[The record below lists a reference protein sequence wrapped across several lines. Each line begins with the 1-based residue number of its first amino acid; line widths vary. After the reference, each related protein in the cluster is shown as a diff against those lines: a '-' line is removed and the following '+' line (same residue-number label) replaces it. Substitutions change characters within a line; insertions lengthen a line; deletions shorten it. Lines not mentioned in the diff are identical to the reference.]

1 MKQPIIQL
9 TPPEIIPIVVP
20 KTEGFFIDDDEFD
33 SFKKPEPTTINIGQL
48 KDENCDVLVMIS
60 DDDEA
65 KISKSLIKTEIKI
78 KNKDNLKWK
87 KKIKTEK
94 TIQKNQ

>member
-1 MKQPIIQL
+1 
-9 TPPEIIPIVVP
+9 
-20 KTEGFFIDDDEFD
+20 
-33 SFKKPEPTTINIGQL
+33 
-48 KDENCDVLVMIS
+48 MIS

-65 KISKSLIKTEIKI
+65 KISKSLIKTEI

>member
-1 MKQPIIQL
+1 
-9 TPPEIIPIVVP
+9 
-20 KTEGFFIDDDEFD
+20 
-33 SFKKPEPTTINIGQL
+33 
-48 KDENCDVLVMIS
+48 MIS

-87 KKIKTEK
+87 KK
-94 TIQKNQ
+94 